1 AKDIPS
7 RQRNLLHEIRYY
19 FELIN
24 VVILCSIVAVIGI
37 IANVINIIV
46 FYRQGL
52 NNTVNITLTGL
63 AISDLCCLIT
73 LLWYAICASRV
84 FEDHDVTIIPSE
96 VQVLTAGWPRAC
108 FVRITNWITVF
119 ITAERCLC
127 VIAPLTVK
135 KILTP
140 KRARIVIG
148 FIYVITTLPLI
159 PEYSTAYLDWK
170 FVEGANRTLF
180 GLKFADDRPQFE
192 EWTSTI
198 YFIYIFLAYF
208 PLIFLT
214 GVLIYKLKQ
223 KTKWRQKSTFDA
235 TQSEKISSRDRKTIN
250 MVIAIAIV
258 FIFCSATSVFI
269 VTVSFFVPG
278 FGITGENT
286 DLFFL
291 IWSFG
296 FLLEGLN
303 ASVDIILYYVMSSR
317 YKRYLHELFNVNK

>member
-1 AKDIPS
+1 
-7 RQRNLLHEIRYY
+7 
-19 FELIN
+19 ELIN
-24 VVILCSIVAVIGI
+24 SVILCSIVAVMGI

-52 NNTVNITLTGL
+52 NSTVNITLTGL

-73 LLWYAICASRV
+73 LLWYAVCASPV
-84 FEDHDVTIIPSE
+84 FKDHDVAIIPSE
-96 VQVLTAGWPRAC
+96 VQGLTAGWPRAC

-140 KRARIVIG
+140 KRARTVIG
-148 FIYVITTLPLI
+148 FIYVFTMLPLI

-180 GLKFADDRPQFE
+180 GLKFADYRSQFE
-192 EWTSTI
+192 GWTAKI
-198 YFIYIFLAYF
+198 YFIYIFLTYF

-223 KTKWRQKSTFDA
+223 KTKWRQQSTFDA
-235 TQSEKISSRDRKTIN
+235 TQSENISSRDRKTIN

-258 FIFCSATSVFI
+258 FIVCSAPSVAF

-278 FGITGENT
+278 FGIIGQYA
-286 DLFFL
+286 DVFFVG
-291 IWSFG
+291 WSFG
-296 FLLEGLN
+296 LLFEGLN
-303 ASVDIILYYVMSSR
+303 ASVDIVLYYVMSSR
-317 YKRYLHELFNVNK
+317 YKRYFHELLTLR